1 MTGRSVMGRAAVGA
15 HAREKLR
22 WELLEVRY
30 KLVLC
35 LAHVTNQM
43 RRVEGDFEN
52 GAAAGAHASL
62 EVVSRIA
69 RWWLDP
75 GRP

>member
-1 MTGRSVMGRAAVGA
+1 MTGFSVMGRAAVGA

-22 WELLEVRY
+22 WELLEVRH
-30 KLVLC
+30 KPILC
-35 LAHVTNQM
+35 LAHVTNQVG
-43 RRVEGDFEN
+43 RVEGDFEK
-52 GAAAGAHASL
+52 GAADARMPSL

-69 RWWLDP
+69 RWWLDA